1 MTAYSKK
8 IDDGGLAFPGVRAE
22 QVGNLSDYGPTD
34 DDAPTFAEVHHPGM
48 SLRDYFAGQSVGASL
63 SMLDRA
69 PMEQYK
75 KMASRRGLKVEK
87 GVMSQLAAII
97 SYEIADA
104 MIAARKAGA

>member
-1 MTAYSKK
+1 MTADSK

-48 SLRDYFAGQSVGASL
+48 TLRDWFAGQA
-63 SMLDRA
+63 
-69 PMEQYK
+69 
-75 KMASRRGLKVEK
+75 
-87 GVMSQLAAII
+87 LANPYTAHENSPDKIGEWA
-97 SYEIADA
+97 YQVADA